1 MMRNTELDIAPRECT
16 LYRADQVCDI
26 QVLCRLSMLI
36 YRRALRYGVD
46 VHMDARVIVEAV
58 FRTVL
63 KPDMH
68 LLKSRY
74 IRHAPLLRH
83 LADDLF
89 SRTLPSLRTLRIV
102 HTGLEDIPRLHR
114 LRTNSILHMVDLDN
128 NMITR
133 IPSSAVR
140 VRSEQFLLNYNLI
153 EEIHENAFNG
163 SEIAE
168 LSLKGNRRLRH
179 IHPKAFVGLRSLRI
193 LDVSRTAIG
202 SLPTVGLRELEV
214 LRLQDT
220 DTLKVIPSIFNF
232 EHLREAWLT
241 YPYHCCAFQFPAAHD
256 PAEFAKRQ
264 RWLSEVHANYCGRQQ
279 QQQQQLGDD
288 ELHMKVSVSRAR
300 RSRDHYAHDRERER
314 EQFGRVVF
322 SPDNSS
328 SVWPKEPDWGAL
340 AAAAN
345 SASGRLA
352 GELFHQE
359 VSVQPRL
366 ADAYCT
372 GGNVSTRKT
381 GQVSQCS
388 LYLYL
393 LSAAAAGE
401 KARGSDS
408 AVSQVR
414 CQPSPD
420 AFSPCEDLLGNW
432 ALRGAAWAVGL
443 AALLGNLAVLAV
455 LLAARFRLSVPKLL
469 MCNLALADLCMGLY
483 LLMLAAVDARSLGQ
497 YFNYAI
503 DWQKG
508 KRQREL
514 LPPALRSHQQL
525 DANIN
530 VYRELS

>member
-1 MMRNTELDIAPRECT
+1 M
-16 LYRADQVCDI
+16 
-26 QVLCRLSMLI
+26 QVLKEGTLQP
-36 YRRALRYGVD
+36 YRDSLREIVLNNMRQLWNIHSRAFHGL
-46 VHMDARVIVEAV
+46 
-58 FRTVL
+58 
-63 KPDMH
+63 H
-68 LLKSRY
+68 LLNTIY

-114 LRTNSILHMVDLDN
+114 LRTNSILHMVCFEFNYEVYHQKDGLYMERAIPDILDN
-128 NMITR
+128 SFINQLDNPNLVRKTVCNSRNVNDIILLIIGNDKKIEKTGR
-133 IPSSAVR
+133 VANSHRVAAHGGAERVGGAAPAGHRHPQGHPLHLQFRALARGVADVPVPLLRLPVPGGPRPRR
-140 VRSEQFLLNYNLI
+140 VRQAAAMAVGGARQLL
-153 EEIHENAFNG
+153 
-163 SEIAE
+163 
-168 LSLKGNRRLRH
+168 R
-179 IHPKAFVGLRSLRI
+179 
-193 LDVSRTAIG
+193 
-202 SLPTVGLRELEV
+202 
-214 LRLQDT
+214 
-220 DTLKVIPSIFNF
+220 
-232 EHLREAWLT
+232 
-241 YPYHCCAFQFPAAHD
+241 PAA
-256 PAEFAKRQ
+256 AA
-264 RWLSEVHANYCGRQQ
+264 AAGRR
-279 QQQQQLGDD
+279 
-288 ELHMKVSVSRAR
+288 RA
-300 RSRDHYAHDRERER
+300 AHEGRER

-359 VSVQPRL
+359 VNVQPRL

-381 GQVSQCS
+381 G
-388 LYLYL
+388 
-393 LSAAAAGE
+393 
-401 KARGSDS
+401 
-408 AVSQVR
+408 QVR

-508 KRQREL
+508 KRQRDL
-514 LPPALRSHQQL
+514 LQPALRSHQQL
-525 DANIN
+525 DANLSFTEKC
-530 VYRELS
+530 RE